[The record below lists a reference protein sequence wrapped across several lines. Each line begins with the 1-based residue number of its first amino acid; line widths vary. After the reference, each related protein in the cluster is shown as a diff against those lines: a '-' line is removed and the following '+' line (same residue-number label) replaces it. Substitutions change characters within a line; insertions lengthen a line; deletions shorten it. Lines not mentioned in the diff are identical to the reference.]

1 MSAYRKQYLKEEQ
14 EANLEQR
21 RNGLRTLLQEE
32 NNRLE
37 AELKQLVPDRNTLR
51 GQLLQKREELRTA
64 REERRKK
71 VGCVSLTPKKQCSA
85 FGS

>member
-14 EANLEQR
+14 EANLERR
-21 RNGLRTLLQEE
+21 RNGLRILLQEE
-32 NNRLE
+32 NSRLE

-71 VGCVSLTPKKQCSA
+71 VGCFSLTPKKQ
-85 FGS
+85 

>member
-21 RNGLRTLLQEE
+21 RNMLRTLLQEE
-32 NNRLE
+32 KNRLE
-37 AELKQLVPDRNTLR
+37 AELKQLVPDRSTLR

-71 VGCVSLTPKKQCSA
+71 VGGFSLTPKKQRCA
-85 FGS
+85 FG

>member
-14 EANLEQR
+14 PANLEQR

-32 NNRLE
+32 KTRLE

-64 REERRKK
+64 QEQRRKK
-71 VGCVSLTPKKQCSA
+71 VGAFSLTREKQRSA
-85 FGS
+85 LGS